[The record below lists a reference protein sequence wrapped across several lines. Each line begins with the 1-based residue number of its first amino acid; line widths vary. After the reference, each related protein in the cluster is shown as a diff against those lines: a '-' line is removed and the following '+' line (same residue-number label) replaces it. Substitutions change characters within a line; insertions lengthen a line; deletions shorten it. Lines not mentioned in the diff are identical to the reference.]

1 MSATTL
7 LDEMEPRPTGTLQL
21 LPAGRARVNATTILT
36 PDHVRK
42 LLDSLRK
49 PGRYVIFD
57 APPLLLVADALP
69 LALEADSVIVVARQG
84 RTTREN
90 AEAVRGTLESLGAA
104 NVAIVI
110 SDSNGGDGYGAGYGY
125 RYYSATT

>member
-1 MSATTL
+1 M
-7 LDEMEPRPTGTLQL
+7 
-21 LPAGRARVNATTILT
+21 
-36 PDHVRK
+36 
-42 LLDSLRK
+42 
-49 PGRYVIFD
+49 IFD